1 MYVGKSEFIW
11 WSDTS
16 MKQAAHQNN
25 WANWDKSKTS
35 HPKSEVASQFI
46 KRHHTYP
53 YTYILLFSSVFL
65 SLGHMCR
72 AQKLFKSRAIQ
83 SAIACREV
91 LDGSSAVFAWE
102 EMESSTESS
111 CISDSILLEIGS
123 RFVRLWSS
131 CAWCQYGFAQNTRK
145 HMNKM
150 YQSSKME
157 ISKTKKSLPG
167 CLQLQVEVCQTPR
180 EYWILLCRL
189 CYSRTNKDVVCT
201 YQYTVEE
208 RDSERERYLKMKTSF
223 GI

>member
-102 EMESSTESS
+102 EMESSTAVQ
-111 CISDSILLEIGS
+111 LHQ
-123 RFVRLWSS
+123 RFYPLGNWIKVRSALIVL
-131 CAWCQYGFAQNTRK
+131 RL
-145 HMNKM
+145 MP
-150 YQSSKME
+150 
-157 ISKTKKSLPG
+157 I
-167 CLQLQVEVCQTPR
+167 
-180 EYWILLCRL
+180 RL
-189 CYSRTNKDVVCT
+189 CTEHK
-201 YQYTVEE
+201 
-208 RDSERERYLKMKTSF
+208 KTHEQNVSK
-223 GI
+223 